1 MASARRV
8 ALAPGVLIF
17 SKTSGAAG
25 LPWNERRSWFS
36 VTSGASS
43 IVIGCH
49 HASRLGSVQHAC
61 APLAIGSCRYGQA
74 EMYRFAAGTRNKS
87 ADDPLD
93 VLVREGGKALARQQG
108 VSFRTLRRRFKD
120 RGTTISQ
127 ARLTRKVSMVVNLL
141 QLKDVTLR
149 DLALRLGY
157 SGAPSFTKFVR
168 REFGV
173 PPGILRRQLQ
183 GH

>member
-1 MASARRV
+1 M
-8 ALAPGVLIF
+8 
-17 SKTSGAAG
+17 
-25 LPWNERRSWFS
+25 
-36 VTSGASS
+36 
-43 IVIGCH
+43 
-49 HASRLGSVQHAC
+49 QHAC
-61 APLAIGSCRYGQA
+61 APLAISPCQYGQA
-74 EMYRFAAGTRNKS
+74 EMYRFVASTRSKS

-120 RGTTISQ
+120 RGMTISQ

-141 QLKDVTLR
+141 QLKGVTLR

>member
-1 MASARRV
+1 M
-8 ALAPGVLIF
+8 
-17 SKTSGAAG
+17 
-25 LPWNERRSWFS
+25 
-36 VTSGASS
+36 
-43 IVIGCH
+43 IGCH

-74 EMYRFAAGTRNKS
+74 EMYRFAAGTRSKS

-120 RGTTISQ
+120 RGMTISQ

-141 QLKDVTLR
+141 QLKGVTLR

>member
-1 MASARRV
+1 MRRFDS
-8 ALAPGVLIF
+8 LTH
-17 SKTSGAAG
+17 S
-25 LPWNERRSWFS
+25 
-36 VTSGASS
+36 
-43 IVIGCH
+43 
-49 HASRLGSVQHAC
+49 
-61 APLAIGSCRYGQA
+61 
-74 EMYRFAAGTRNKS
+74 MS

-93 VLVREGGKALARQQG
+93 ALVREGGKALARQEG

-120 RGTTISQ
+120 RGMTISQ
-127 ARLTRKVSMVVNLL
+127 ARITRQASMVVNLL

-149 DLALRLGY
+149 DVALRLGY
-157 SGAPSFTKFVR
+157 SGVSSFTKFVR